1 MISGIDFFNL
11 PAEKYWEYTKGYDQ
25 NKKKHEI
32 KNHIMSGD
40 YIGAIKKDGHYMR
53 FVKDENGEMSWQG
66 RSESVNGGYINKID
80 KVPQFNSFFD
90 RLPNGTVLLG
100 EAYFPDNPG
109 SKNVTT
115 ILGCLTPKALE
126 RQKTNPLHYYIFDIW
141 AYNGQSLLDIAA
153 TDRIK
158 MLKQLTIHLEGTISA
173 PYVEIARYKRGSEL
187 WELLQW
193 ARENDEEGIVITK
206 ATSHA
211 EPGKRTA
218 RKTLKIKKELDT
230 PIDAFLTGNYKMA
243 NRIYEG
249 KNIEDW
255 LFWESN
261 LTHAKMK
268 GKYYE
273 KYVNGAD
280 IVPVKANY
288 FNGVPGSLEIGLY
301 KESTQEIIPIG
312 WISGVSDEVK
322 IAIANRDESY
332 INKPCLVSAMEL
344 DNESGCLRHG
354 KILQFRDDITWKD
367 CTWEKVYGDK

>member
-32 KNHIMSGD
+32 KNYIMSGD

-141 AYNGQSLLDIAA
+141 AYGGQSLLDIPAEERVKYLNQVY
-153 TDRIK
+153 RIAK
-158 MLKQLTIHLEGTISA
+158 SYSSA
-173 PYVEIARYKRGSEL
+173 PFIEIAQYERGQEL
-187 WELLQW
+187 WELLEW
-193 ARENDEEGIVITK
+193 AREHDEEGIVITK
-206 ATSHA
+206 ADSHA

-230 PIDAFLTGNYKMA
+230 PIDAFLTGKYKTA

-249 KNIEDW
+249 KNIEGW
-255 LFWESN
+255 QYWEDN
-261 LTHAKMK
+261 LTHKKMK
-268 GKYYE
+268 GDYYE
-273 KYVNGAD
+273 RYVNGAD